1 MIKPA
6 LKSGVL
12 SLHEPAQGIERKYFF
27 AAKRQKRLERKARS
41 RAIGAGCAQI
51 KKPTL

>member
-27 AAKRQKRLERKARS
+27 AAKRQKRLERKARFFAV
-41 RAIGAGCAQI
+41 RKKCAQI
-51 KKPTL
+51 PHFE